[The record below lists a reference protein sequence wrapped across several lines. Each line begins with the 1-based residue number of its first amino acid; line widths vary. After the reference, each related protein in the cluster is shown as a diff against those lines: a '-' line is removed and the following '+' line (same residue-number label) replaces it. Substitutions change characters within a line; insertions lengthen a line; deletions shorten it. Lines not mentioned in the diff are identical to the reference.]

1 MKVYPSILLQ
11 AEANDQPLGGYR
23 VGFLA
28 KDWERGGAGVIPFK
42 EFKHYLKGLGLAKS
56 TYSRWIREAFSLG
69 LFQRVSKELVKLAS
83 WDEFARIAGCPAAER
98 PALIELDKFIGDG
111 WLSYVWAC
119 FLTNHEGIIARATL
133 ERLSGGVPR
142 RTQIYREHI
151 AGVENQANY
160 ASFGKV
166 KDDPDKV
173 IGLSD
178 EPGHYTKDGEIRRQ
192 LPNSRTTPEC
202 VQQANKGR
210 IKKIN
215 RTLAALFSDSL
226 AFRNV
231 RAFRLYSDDYKQT
244 KSIKRQDRK
253 SDDRNRP
260 DVIYERIEHR
270 TAYKTGKQIGV
281 YCAINL

>member
-1 MKVYPSILLQ
+1 MKIYPLILSY
-11 AEANDQPLGGYR
+11 AEANELPLGGFR

-28 KDWERGGAGVIPFK
+28 KDWDRGKAGIIPFK

-56 TYSRWIREAFSLG
+56 TYSRWIREAFNLG

-83 WDEFARIAGCPAAER
+83 WGDFGFIAGCPAIER
-98 PALIELDKFIGDG
+98 PAEIEIDKFINAG
-111 WLSYVWAC
+111 WLSFGWAG
-119 FLTNHEGIIARATL
+119 FLTNHEGVIARATL

-142 RTQIYREHI
+142 RTQIYREHR

-160 ASFGKV
+160 AGHGKV
-166 KDDPDKV
+166 KDDPDKA
-173 IGLSD
+173 IGLSG
-178 EPGHYTKDGEIRRQ
+178 EPGHYTKAGEIRRQ
-192 LPNSRTTPEC
+192 LPNSRTVPEC

-210 IKKIN
+210 LKKIN
-215 RTLAALFSDSL
+215 RTLAALCSDK

-244 KSIKRQDRK
+244 KSIKRTDRK

-260 DVIYERIEHR
+260 DVIYERIEQR